1 MIAIQ
6 TMKVF
11 SSAKYPKCPGGGPLI
26 FLLAATLLSPLSSLL
41 SQSTPSVS
49 GGEMWNSFEYNMT
62 MKLFLHLNIP
72 FLSLK

>member
-26 FLLAATLLSPLSSLL
+26 FLLAATLLSPLSSHKVRR
-41 SQSTPSVS
+41 VS
-49 GGEMWNSFEYNMT
+49 LEGKCGN
-62 MKLFLHLNIP
+62 L
-72 FLSLK
+72 LSLKVSFEVMTRFGEVVKPDT